1 MIAISP
7 SAAMRK
13 SWQSEA
19 ENLGQS
25 VEMDRPNVNT
35 LF

>member
-1 MIAISP
+1 
-7 SAAMRK
+7 MRK
-13 SWQSEA
+13 SWQNET

-25 VEMDRPNVNT
+25 VEMRRPNVNT